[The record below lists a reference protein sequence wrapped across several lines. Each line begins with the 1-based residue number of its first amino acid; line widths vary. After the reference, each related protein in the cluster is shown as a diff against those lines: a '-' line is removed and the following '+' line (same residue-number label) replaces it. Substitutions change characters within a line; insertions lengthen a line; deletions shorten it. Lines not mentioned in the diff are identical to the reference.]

1 MKKLFTA
8 FSLFVAIANSSN
20 AQNFIHYEPV
30 RVEQNSRSNG
40 TNPFESSSNTYSRPR
55 QQQQT
60 ENLQVVNAYYVNG
73 RGAWEKVR
81 LQVGV
86 STYYSRMVVTVR
98 AYYDKRLQRWQSV
111 TSTASN
117 VDVLDSDVV
126 KENFEWKCFI
136 PGFSTVYF

>member
-1 MKKLFTA
+1 MKKLLTA
-8 FSLFVAIANSSN
+8 IILFVAIANSSN
-20 AQNFIHYEPV
+20 AQNFIQYKPV
-30 RVEQNSRSNG
+30 IVESNSRSSSS
-40 TNPFESSSNTYSRPR
+40 NPFESSSNTNSQPR

-60 ENLQVVNAYYVNG
+60 ENVQVVNAYFVNG
-73 RGAWEKVR
+73 RGAWEKMS
-81 LQVGV
+81 LKVGV

-117 VDVLDSDVV
+117 VDVLDPDVI

-136 PGFSTVYF
+136 AGVATVYF